1 MQQLDRQGSM
11 RVAQD
16 FLTRCF
22 APGESIAFL
31 LRRANP
37 ANVTQRVVLLERAI
51 APSYLSW
58 LAHENSTGSNIYVA
72 ANPLHSGSRNRT
84 KQSIAAVRHLYLDI
98 DKDGEDRLAAL
109 RASDAVPVPTAM
121 LSTSPNK
128 YQVLWRVEGFQV
140 EAQESALKLLAVAFG
155 GDTACTDC
163 NGVLRVPGFLNLKYD
178 PAHLVTVEYPDSRTW
193 KPGDFKLDLPATEA
207 RVFDRLIPRGVHP
220 RKQSNS
226 ELDWAWV
233 LHELASGKE
242 SSKLTQELASRRFDK
257 QTPLYYARRTVDV
270 ASALL
275 WLAEGICLDDVV
287 TMLEVRRRFEI
298 SSSLCSARAHEI
310 ALTARRMIARKKSA

>member
-1 MQQLDRQGSM
+1 MQQLNHQGSM

-31 LRRANP
+31 LRRENP
-37 ANVTQRVVLLERAI
+37 ANVTQRVVLLDRAT
-51 APSYLSW
+51 APRFLGW
-58 LAHENSTGSNIYVA
+58 LAHENSIGFNIYVA

-109 RASDAVPVPTAM
+109 RASAAVPAPTAI
-121 LSTSPNK
+121 LSTSPKK
-128 YQVLWRVEGFQV
+128 YQVLWRVEGFQF
-140 EAQESALKLLAVAFG
+140 ETQESALKLLAFAFG

-163 NGVLRVPGFLNLKYD
+163 NRVLRVPGFLNLKYD
-178 PAHLVTVEYPDSRTW
+178 PAHRVAVEYPDHTTW
-193 KPGDFKLDLPATEA
+193 NPGDFKLDLLATEA
-207 RVFDRLIPRGVHP
+207 GVFDRPTPRGVHP
-220 RKQSNS
+220 RKHSNS

-242 SSKLTQELASRRFDK
+242 SSKLTQELASRRSDK
-257 QTPLYYARRTVDV
+257 QAPLYYARRTVDI

-275 WLAEGICLDDVV
+275 WLMEGICLDDVV

-298 SSSLCSARAHEI
+298 PNSLCSARAHEI
-310 ALTARRMIARKKSA
+310 ALTARRMIARMKSA